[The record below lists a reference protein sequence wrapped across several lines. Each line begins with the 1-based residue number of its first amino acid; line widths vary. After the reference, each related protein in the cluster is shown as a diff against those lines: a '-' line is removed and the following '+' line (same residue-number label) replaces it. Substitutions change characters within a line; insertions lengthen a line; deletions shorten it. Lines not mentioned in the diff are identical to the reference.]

1 MQVHSKMVNTNLLV
15 LFLML
20 NMLHNNKQ
28 QENIQHHFGCLH
40 QRIHENL
47 ALLQHPNISMYYIFR
62 QPIYNYFLYLHLQ
75 QFHSYPCTSL
85 DTHLFPY
92 QDVRNPCNSK
102 KRISL
107 FLLG

>member
-1 MQVHSKMVNTNLLV
+1 MQVHSKMVNTNLQV

-28 QENIQHHFGCLH
+28 QENNQHHFDWLR

-62 QPIYNYFLYLHLQ
+62 QPIYSYFLYLLLQ
-75 QFHSYPCTSL
+75 QFHN
-85 DTHLFPY
+85 Y
-92 QDVRNPCNSK
+92 QHS
-102 KRISL
+102 
-107 FLLG
+107 